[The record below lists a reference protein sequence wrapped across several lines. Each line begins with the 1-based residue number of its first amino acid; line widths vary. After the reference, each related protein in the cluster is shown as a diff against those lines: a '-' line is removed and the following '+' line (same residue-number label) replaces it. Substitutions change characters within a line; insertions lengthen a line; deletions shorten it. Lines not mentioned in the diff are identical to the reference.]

1 MCYSPQSTW
10 MFFLI
15 LLISSVEQIVLYSTR
30 TYNRVILRSLL
41 SSDAS
46 SLRGICGDDFFNAD
60 HRIEGIAL
68 SPLLQGAV
76 LPWTSS
82 QLQSQFLVQ
91 DVCPL
96 FVSLRCDVFS
106 RSLITVILA
115 EREDWDT
122 LHNKTFSHRAAKRDT
137 QCSLQVSLP
146 LSLALS
152 LSLCLLSPPG
162 FCLWL
167 SVRVVCHLSLSM
179 LQNALQK
186 NHKALTKAG
195 RLM

>member
-1 MCYSPQSTW
+1 MDV
-10 MFFLI
+10 FLI
-15 LLISSVEQIVLYSTR
+15 LLISSVVQIVLYSTR
-30 TYNRVILRSLL
+30 IYNRVILRSLL
-41 SSDAS
+41 SSDTS

-60 HRIEGIAL
+60 QKIERIAL

-82 QLQSQFLVQ
+82 QLQSQCLVQ

-106 RSLITVILA
+106 CSLITVILA

-137 QCSLQVSLP
+137 RYSLQVSLP
-146 LSLALS
+146 LSLCLFLS
-152 LSLCLLSPPG
+152 ASFLLQA
-162 FCLWL
+162 FVYDFQ
-167 SVRVVCHLSLSM
+167 SVWYATCH
-179 LQNALQK
+179 
-186 NHKALTKAG
+186 
-195 RLM
+195 